1 MSNALP
7 EKNVVLR
14 FPPIP
19 KGQED
24 VQEEIYQLLEL
35 PPDLL
40 KLVEALKDK
49 EDGQVF
55 P

>member
-1 MSNALP
+1 M
-7 EKNVVLR
+7 LR
-14 FPPIP
+14 FPPKP

-40 KLVEALKDK
+40 KLVEVLKDK

>member
-14 FPPIP
+14 FPPMP

-24 VQEEIYQLLEL
+24 IQEETYQLLEL
-35 PPDLL
+35 PPELL
-40 KLVEALKDK
+40 KEVEALKDK

>member
-14 FPPIP
+14 FPPMP
-19 KGQED
+19 EGQETI
-24 VQEEIYQLLEL
+24 EEETYQLLEL
-35 PPDLL
+35 PPGLL
-40 KLVEALKDK
+40 KQVEALKDK